1 MSCAFDLNV
10 WVYVHEM
17 PTVKLHIKVLL
28 TLLWIVWSKSILTVY
43 FRPKLR
49 SSIKM
54 GEVWPMSTHVVMTTD
69 TTHGFDYHQWWIT
82 DFIFITISSVAL
94 IEQSTG
100 FSPFESS
107 HSSTLAKN
115 RHKQTQTAQTDDTSA
130 NLYGKQIKTH
140 RSKKPAVKRLCECLW
155 IQLSE
160 GWSFSQEKRNP
171 ISSLVAHL
179 PRGWMCATVAFL
191 SAPDRKLTKVFSI
204 CRTAALWTAL

>member
-115 RHKQTQTAQTDDTSA
+115 RHKQLKRTTHLQTSMANKSRLTD
-130 NLYGKQIKTH
+130 Q
-140 RSKKPAVKRLCECLW
+140 
-155 IQLSE
+155 
-160 GWSFSQEKRNP
+160 RNQQWKGCVSVFEF
-171 ISSLVAHL
+171 SSLKVDHFHKRRETQYL
-179 PRGWMCATVAFL
+179 P
-191 SAPDRKLTKVFSI
+191 
-204 CRTAALWTAL
+204 

>member
-43 FRPKLR
+43 FRPKLI

-115 RHKQTQTAQTDDTSA
+115 SSNGRHICKPLWQTNQDS
-130 NLYGKQIKTH
+130 QIKETS
-140 RSKKPAVKRLCECLW
+140 SKKVVWVSLNSALWRLIIFTREEKPN
-155 IQLSE
+155 IFLSSPFASRLNVCYSSL
-160 GWSFSQEKRNP
+160 SFSSRQKTNK
-171 ISSLVAHL
+171 SFFHL
-179 PRGWMCATVAFL
+179 
-191 SAPDRKLTKVFSI
+191 
-204 CRTAALWTAL
+204 